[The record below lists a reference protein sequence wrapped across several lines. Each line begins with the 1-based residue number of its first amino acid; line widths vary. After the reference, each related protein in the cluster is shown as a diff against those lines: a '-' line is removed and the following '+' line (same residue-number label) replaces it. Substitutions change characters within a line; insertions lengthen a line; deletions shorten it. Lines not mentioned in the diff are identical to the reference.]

1 MNKLQEEW
9 NRFCASWMFNTRLPI
24 LPFYVYSESTL
35 SRSSRYFPL
44 IGWIVSAGTSYSTY
58 FLSWILPIEI
68 SIILGMILSVLI
80 TGGFHEDGLADV
92 CDAFGGGWSKEKI
105 LEIMKDSRIGTFGS
119 IGLILS
125 LGLKYLLLV
134 NLFKISPWIFLF
146 TSWFSHSASRWFALL
161 LMMLIPYAREND
173 LSKSKPMIKKLPP
186 FDFALSTFFG
196 CFPAVY
202 FLYQFQNQIPN
213 VLLGFFLSSIFVFY
227 FRNYFNKW
235 IEGFTGDCLGFIQ
248 QGTELLFYLGITV
261 SWNSI

>member
-1 MNKLQEEW
+1 
-9 NRFCASWMFNTRLPI
+9 
-24 LPFYVYSESTL
+24 
-35 SRSSRYFPL
+35 
-44 IGWIVSAGTSYSTY
+44 
-58 FLSWILPIEI
+58 
-68 SIILGMILSVLI
+68 
-80 TGGFHEDGLADV
+80 
-92 CDAFGGGWSKEKI
+92 
-105 LEIMKDSRIGTFGS
+105 MKDSRIGTFGS

-213 VLLGFFLSSIFVFY
+213 VLLGFFLSSIFVFILEIILINGL
-227 FRNYFNKW
+227 RVLREIVLGLSNK
-235 IEGFTGDCLGFIQ
+235 
-248 QGTELLFYLGITV
+248 ELNFY
-261 SWNSI
+261 SI